1 MSGGLRTLWGEFFG
15 ARCLQGAWLEMPLAR
30 EFGEGGVECLEGE
43 MDSCG
48 WRLVSAGEGG
58 VFESPLS
65 DSKRLGFIL
74 EGRVGVRL
82 AGQERFLER
91 GESFGVKGAHPYRVR
106 FLERGTMLEVTLP

>member
-1 MSGGLRTLWGEFFG
+1 
-15 ARCLQGAWLEMPLAR
+15 MPLAR
-30 EFGEGGVECLEGE
+30 EFGEGGVECLGGE

-74 EGRVGVRL
+74 EGRVGGETRWSRAIL
-82 AGQERFLER
+82 GERRELW
-91 GESFGVKGAHPYRVR
+91 G
-106 FLERGTMLEVTLP
+106 